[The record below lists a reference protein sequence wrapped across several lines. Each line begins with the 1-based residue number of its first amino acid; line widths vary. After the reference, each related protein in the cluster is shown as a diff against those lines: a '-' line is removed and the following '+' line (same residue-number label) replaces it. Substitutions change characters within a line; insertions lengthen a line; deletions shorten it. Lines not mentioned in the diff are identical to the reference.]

1 MAEMNPAGG
10 LSFRIAAAIICMTCI
25 FYSAVMRTLSRK
37 RFRTRL
43 FMVLLFITLIDS
55 LTGIITVT
63 VKASDLPYRASFI
76 IVYLCQYIY
85 YATHMVVVPIFCLY
99 IAVVCDVYYRFKK
112 SVLLL
117 LMAPFAI
124 LEIAVIT
131 NPATNF
137 IFLMHDDLSYTRG
150 IGIYV
155 AYFISGLY
163 LLFCA
168 YFLWRH
174 WRTMNI
180 LQKIAMFYFLGL
192 AATGTLIQMFF
203 PEIISE
209 LICEALGLM
218 GIMIMIE
225 RDDYRMDYK
234 TRANNRAAL
243 VFDLNTLL
251 DTGRS
256 FYVICVRVINSEL
269 YRRVIGYD
277 SFDRVTNQI
286 ADFLLML
293 DDKDE
298 VYRTTGGQFFMVC
311 KDAEQSKVYGMLDRI
326 EERML
331 ESFDT
336 GTGPAIIKAKV
347 LCAKCPEEFNAA
359 NDILLLQDANIDDT
373 DKNVLKG
380 KDIDFLF
387 RRIAV
392 EKTIVRS
399 MNNDTFRVMY
409 QPVYDKETLRI
420 VSADVLLTL
429 KDVELGQIR
438 FSEFMAV
445 AEDGGFVEE
454 LEYRMIESVFRFIKA
469 GVARSGIDISTMV
482 IHIMSVQVIKEELVN
497 RVEQLLKKYEVDPS
511 IILFD
516 VSDQIAVQAREE
528 LMYVIDR
535 FREMNIR
542 CLMVNTDPGFMGMGH
557 SIIDKLDGIV
567 INVKRIIESS
577 GAGQGEIVL
586 RNRISMISQLGK
598 VVVLSGIDDKQCYD
612 LVRDVHVKSILG
624 DYMCVPV
631 TKNELQTKFWHGEV
645 FYEKM

>member
-43 FMVLLFITLIDS
+43 FMILLFITLIDS
-55 LTGIITVT
+55 LSGIVMVT
-63 VKASDLPYRASFI
+63 VKASDLPYRARYI
-76 IVYLCQYIY
+76 IIYCCEYIY
-85 YATHMVVVPIFCLY
+85 YLTHMIVAPIFWLY
-99 IAVVCDVYYRFKK
+99 IAVVCDVYHHFKK
-112 SVLLL
+112 NVLML

-131 NPATNF
+131 NPATHF
-137 IFLMHDDLSYTRG
+137 IFLMRNDLSYSRG
-150 IGIYV
+150 VGIYV

-168 YFLWRH
+168 YLLWSH

-180 LQKIAMFYFLGL
+180 LQRIAMFYFLGL
-192 AATGTLIQMFF
+192 ALIGILIQMLF

-225 RDDYRMDYK
+225 RDDYRLDYK
-234 TRANNRAAL
+234 TNANNRGAL
-243 VFDLNTLL
+243 VLDLRTLIE
-251 DTGRS
+251 TGRS
-256 FYVICVRVINSEL
+256 FYVICVKVINTEM

-277 SFDRVTNQI
+277 NFDQVTIQLAN
-286 ADFLLML
+286 FLLSL
-293 DDKDE
+293 DDNDE
-298 VYRTTGGQFFMVC
+298 VYRTTGGQFFMIC
-311 KDAEQSKVYGMLDRI
+311 KDADRDKVYRMLDAI
-326 EERML
+326 EERL
-331 ESFDT
+331 RQSFDT
-336 GTGPAIIKAKV
+336 GTGPANIKAKV
-347 LCAKCPEEFNAA
+347 LCAKCPEELNAD
-359 NDILLLQDANIDDT
+359 NDILLLQDANVDDT
-373 DKNVLKG
+373 DKIVLKG

-392 EKTIVRS
+392 EKAIVRS

-420 VSADVLLTL
+420 VSADVLLML
-429 KDVELGQIR
+429 KDVELGEIK

-445 AEDGGFVEE
+445 AEDSGFVEE
-454 LEYRMIESVFRFIKA
+454 LEYRMIESVFRFLKA

-542 CLMVNTDPGFMGMGH
+542 CMMVNTDPGFMGMGH

-577 GAGQGEIVL
+577 GAEQGEIVL

-645 FYEKM
+645 FYEKN

>member
-76 IVYLCQYIY
+76 IVYLCRYIY
-85 YATHMVVVPIFCLY
+85 YATHMVVAPIFWLY

-392 EKTIVRS
+392 EKAIVRS

-469 GVARSGIDISTMV
+469 GVVRSGIDISAMV

-497 RVEQLLKKYEVDPS
+497 RVEQLLEKYGVDPS
-511 IILFD
+511 MILFD
-516 VSDQIAVQAREE
+516 VNDQIAVQAREE

-535 FREMNIR
+535 FRAMNIR
-542 CLMVNTDPGFMGMGH
+542 FMMVNSDPELMGMGR

-567 INVKRIIESS
+567 INVKRIIESA
-577 GAGQGEIVL
+577 GAGQGEILL
-586 RNRISMISQLGK
+586 RNRISMIRQLGK

-612 LVRDVHVKSILG
+612 LVSDASVKSILG
-624 DYMCVPV
+624 DYLCVPV